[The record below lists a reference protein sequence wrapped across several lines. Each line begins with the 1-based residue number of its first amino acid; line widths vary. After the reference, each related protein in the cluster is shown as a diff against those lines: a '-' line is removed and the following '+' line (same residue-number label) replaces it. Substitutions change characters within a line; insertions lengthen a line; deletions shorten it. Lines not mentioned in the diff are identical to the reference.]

1 LVGNDYWIW
10 VKSLVKFILGINCC
24 IYKRS
29 FTIFLKSL
37 KVTVI
42 AALAAVSL
50 SAFAGANDPLFIN
63 LSTDELGRASMAINF
78 GKHHSSNGH
87 PLTIFLNDKA
97 VMMGVRAGSTKFA
110 DQQQMLSE
118 LISSGA
124 LVIMCPMCLK
134 QAGFTEADL
143 ITGVKLGGLKI
154 TGDALFKDGTK
165 TMSW

>member
-1 LVGNDYWIW
+1 M
-10 VKSLVKFILGINCC
+10 FI
-24 IYKRS
+24 K
-29 FTIFLKSL
+29 TLKL
-37 KVTVI
+37 AVI
-42 AALAAVSL
+42 AVLATLSL

-63 LSTDELGRASMAINF
+63 LSTDELHRSTMAINF
-78 GKHHSSNGH
+78 GKHHSANGH

-97 VMMGVRAGSTKFA
+97 VMMGVKAGSTKFSE
-110 DQQQMLSE
+110 QQQALSE
-118 LISSGA
+118 VISSGT

-143 ITGVKLGGLKI
+143 IAGVRIGSPKV